1 MEKQTLQV
9 NGIPTM
15 PVNDPV
21 SDNIPRVIMLKMLT
35 VLLFIGLPFSA
46 CKKVETVEEEPS
58 GKSGGKSA
66 FASVSAVTGNIW
78 YDKFVAYETASGGAY
93 YNSTNAGVLGWS
105 ESYMLRSYVTL
116 YEVTKDIAWLTKLT
130 THADV
135 IISQAADS
143 DGDGYLD
150 WKSTGYGDG
159 GNYPYLVFD
168 GLISLPIAQFIR
180 LINRNPSLQAQFSAK
195 ATAYQTFI
203 EAEIVP
209 KWVSSSS
216 YVGNCWVQLSS
227 STGYFKEPTTINS
240 LPSAVFNPLPY
251 NMMAPYAEMLWTMY
265 DVNGDI
271 SYRDKANH
279 IVQYYKNGL
288 TVNGTG
294 YNWWYCNI
302 ANPHIEDTS
311 HGNLDAEMAIESF
324 NRGGTIIGTTIQGLS
339 NTLTNNMWN
348 QSTSA
353 PKVKDNVDG
362 SGTTYANTLLLTG
375 WVRMTQFNAVA
386 WTIAAEQFRT
396 IAPSSFNHAFTMA
409 QIIAWDPV
417 KVQNQGFEYKF
428 FSDLTLPARW
438 TRLGSP
444 SSSIVRYTADKY
456 SGEACAAITSTTGD
470 GIWQGLYQDWKQWEP
485 NTTYEVSLNVKS
497 SGTSGARI
505 FMYNTTTS
513 TVLGT
518 VHDYASPAWSTQTFT
533 FTTPAAGPGLRI
545 YLENRDLSIAGTAYF
560 DNVVIKKSGEAF

>member
-1 MEKQTLQV
+1 MKTQILQM
-9 NGIPTM
+9 NGTPGM
-15 PVNDPV
+15 PLNVRATDALHMT
-21 SDNIPRVIMLKMLT
+21 MLKMLT
-35 VLLFIGLPFSA
+35 VLLLIALPFSG
-46 CKKVETVEEEPS
+46 CKKVETQAEEPTRAIA
-58 GKSGGKSA
+58 GKSII
-66 FASVSAVTGNIW
+66 ASVSSVTGNLW
-78 YDKFVAYETASGGAY
+78 YDKFETYEASAGGAY
-93 YNSTNAGVLGWS
+93 YNSTDAGTLGWA
-105 ESYMLRSYVTL
+105 ESYMLRSYVTM
-116 YEVTKDIAWLTKLT
+116 YEVTKNTAWLDKLV
-130 THADV
+130 THADA
-135 IISQAADS
+135 IIGNATDKGA
-143 DGDGYLD
+143 DGYLD
-150 WKSTGYGDG
+150 WATTSYGDG
-159 GNYPYLVFD
+159 GSYPYLVFD

-180 LINRNPSLQAQFSAK
+180 LVNQNSTTLSAYSSK
-195 ATAYQTFI
+195 ATTYKNFI
-203 EAEIVP
+203 ETEIVP

-216 YVGNCWVQLSS
+216 YVGNCWVQLST
-227 STGYFKEPTTINS
+227 STGYFKEPATFNS
-240 LPSAVFNPLPY
+240 LPDAVFNPLPY

-265 DVNGDI
+265 DVNGNTG
-271 SYRDKANH
+271 YRDKANQ

-294 YNWWYCNI
+294 YKWWYCNI
-302 ANPHIEDTS
+302 ASPHIEDTS
-311 HGNLDAEMAIESF
+311 HGNLDVEMAIESF
-324 NRGGTIIGTTIQGLS
+324 NRGGTISGTFIQGLS
-339 NTLTNNMWN
+339 NTLTSNMWN

-353 PKVKDNVDG
+353 PKVKDKVDG
-362 SGTTYANTLLLTG
+362 TGTTYNQTLLLTG

-444 SSSIVRYTADKY
+444 SGSIVRYTSDKY

-485 NTTYEVSLNVKS
+485 NTTYVVSLNVKT

-505 FMYNTTTS
+505 FMYNTTTG

-518 VHDYASPAWSTQTFT
+518 VNDYASPSWSTQTFT
-533 FTTPAAGPGLRI
+533 FTTPAAGPALRI

-560 DNVVIKKSGEAF
+560 DNVVIKKSGQAF